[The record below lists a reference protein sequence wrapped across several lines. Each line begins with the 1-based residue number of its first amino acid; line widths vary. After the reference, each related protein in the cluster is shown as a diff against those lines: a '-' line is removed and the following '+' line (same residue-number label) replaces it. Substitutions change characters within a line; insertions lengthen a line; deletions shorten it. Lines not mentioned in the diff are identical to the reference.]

1 MLLPTQ
7 VLGLLKNET
16 ASGTQVVLQERMSP
30 INDAQIWFREDG
42 KDLDGRKFTK
52 LTNVKVD

>member
-42 KDLDGRKFTK
+42 KDLDGWKFTK